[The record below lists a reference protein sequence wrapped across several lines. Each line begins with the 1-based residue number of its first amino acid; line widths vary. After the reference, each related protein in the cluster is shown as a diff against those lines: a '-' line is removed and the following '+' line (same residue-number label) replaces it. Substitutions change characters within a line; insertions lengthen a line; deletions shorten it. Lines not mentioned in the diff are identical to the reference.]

1 VSDLTRRELLRMVG
15 AAVATAAVPLTAV
28 EVGLARQRA
37 DLAVAA
43 TGARYLPRWFT
54 PHEYRTV
61 RLLGDLILPRDERS
75 GGATDAG
82 VPEFMDFLLGERE
95 EIAPTI
101 RGGLAW
107 LDRESYERHGT
118 TFLGSNETQRTSLL
132 DLIAWPAK
140 APPELSQGVVFFNA
154 FRDLTAA
161 GFWSSK
167 IGVADLEY
175 RGNTVL
181 TEWTGCPPE
190 ALQKL
195 GVTYES

>member
-1 VSDLTRRELLRMVG
+1 MLG
-15 AAVATAAVPLTAV
+15 AAVATTAVPLTPI
-28 EVGLARQRA
+28 EVALARQRA

-43 TGARYLPRWFT
+43 AGRGYLPRWFT

-61 RLLGDLILPRDERS
+61 RLLVDLILPRDERS

-82 VPEFMDFLLGERE
+82 VPEFMDLLLAERE
-95 EIAPTI
+95 ETAATI

-107 LDRESYERHGT
+107 LDRECHERHGT
-118 TFLGSNETQRTSLL
+118 TFLGSNETQRTGLL

-140 APPELSQGVVFFNA
+140 APPELSQGVAFFNA

-167 IGVADLEY
+167 IGVADLGY
-175 RGNTVL
+175 RGNTVVA
-181 TEWTGCPPE
+181 EWSGCPPE
-190 ALQKL
+190 ALEKL
-195 GVTYES
+195 GVSYES

>member
-1 VSDLTRRELLRMVG
+1 VSDLTRRELLRMAG
-15 AAVATAAVPLTAV
+15 AMVATSAVPLSAV
-28 EVGLARQRA
+28 EIGLARQRA
-37 DLAVAA
+37 DLAAGPA
-43 TGARYLPRWFT
+43 GSAYLPHWFT
-54 PHEYRTV
+54 AHEYRTV
-61 RLLGDLILPRDERS
+61 RVLVDLVLPRDERS
-75 GGATDAG
+75 GSATDAG
-82 VPEFMDFLLGERE
+82 VPEFMDFLLRE
-95 EIAPTI
+95 QAETAATI

-107 LDRESYERHGT
+107 LDRECYQRHGT
-118 TFLGSNETQRTSLL
+118 TFLGSNQTQRTGLL

-140 APPELSQGVVFFNA
+140 APAELSPGVAFFNA

-161 GFWSSK
+161 GFWSSQ

>member
-1 VSDLTRRELLRMVG
+1 VSELTRRELLRMLG
-15 AAVATAAVPLTAV
+15 TAVATSAVPLTAV

-37 DLAVAA
+37 DLAVVAA
-43 TGARYLPRWFT
+43 GPAYLPRWFT

-61 RLLGDLILPRDERS
+61 RLLVDLILPRDERS
-75 GGATDAG
+75 GSATDAG

-95 EIAPTI
+95 ETAATI

-107 LDRESYERHGT
+107 LDRECYERHGT
-118 TFLGSNETQRTSLL
+118 TFRGSNETQRTGLL

-140 APPELSQGVVFFNA
+140 APPELSQGVAFFNA

-175 RGNTVL
+175 RGNTGVA
-181 TEWTGCPPE
+181 EWSGCPPE
-190 ALQKL
+190 ALEKL
-195 GVTYES
+195 GVRYER

>member
-1 VSDLTRRELLRMVG
+1 MVG

-61 RLLGDLILPRDERS
+61 RLLVDLILPRDERS

-154 FRDLTAA
+154 LRDLTAA